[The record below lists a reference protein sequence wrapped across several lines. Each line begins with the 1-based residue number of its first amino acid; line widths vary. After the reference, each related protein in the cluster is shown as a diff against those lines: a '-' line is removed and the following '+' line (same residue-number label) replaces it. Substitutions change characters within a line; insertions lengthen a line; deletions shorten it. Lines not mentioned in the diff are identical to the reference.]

1 MSGNNTSSGYHGGI
15 VSETPSI
22 NLQKCSQPY
31 IDMDLSLYKQAS
43 LHNDPATANLRNQ
56 QSIGVGAYHLDNMY
70 GCDCGLEAAREV
82 LISQP
87 AISFNA
93 GSGWM
98 GEDGCKIDNDSSL
111 RFQDQTNKRFIQ
123 QLPNRYNSGFFGKGS
138 YDVDNETLLK
148 DSSQT
153 SVDKP
158 CNVYSGVTL
167 INQYTPMIPS
177 LAETV
182 QNRKH
187 IIQEDNDQSWVR
199 GGIPTR
205 EMVRNMDYIKNCNLN
220 N

>member
-1 MSGNNTSSGYHGGI
+1 M
-15 VSETPSI
+15 
-22 NLQKCSQPY
+22 
-31 IDMDLSLYKQAS
+31 
-43 LHNDPATANLRNQ
+43 TA
-56 QSIGVGAYHLDNMY
+56 
-70 GCDCGLEAAREV
+70 
-82 LISQP
+82 
-87 AISFNA
+87 
-93 GSGWM
+93 
-98 GEDGCKIDNDSSL
+98 
-111 RFQDQTNKRFIQ
+111 
-123 QLPNRYNSGFFGKGS
+123 

-205 EMVRNMDYIKNCNLN
+205 EMVRNMDYIKNCNLYN
-220 N
+220 